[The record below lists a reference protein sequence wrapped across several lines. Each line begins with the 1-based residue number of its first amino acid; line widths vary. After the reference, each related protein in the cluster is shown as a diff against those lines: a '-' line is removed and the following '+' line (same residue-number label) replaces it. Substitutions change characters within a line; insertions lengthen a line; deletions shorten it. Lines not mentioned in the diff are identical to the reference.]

1 MSINIMLIRFN
12 SLDGAHDLFC
22 KWACRCPFSFLNTIN
37 KSQNLP
43 LLDSSSVVKR
53 TETAAPIAV
62 RIMGII
68 TPFLR
73 PNLEEVSHVSALVR
87 FTRAEN

>member
-1 MSINIMLIRFN
+1 MEHMIYSVSGHVD
-12 SLDGAHDLFC
+12 SLPL
-22 KWACRCPFSFLNTIN
+22 SFLNTIN